1 MWGRSWSRLSAL
13 TLLLVTSSRLVQA
26 SDRFHFK
33 PVQSAGIVFFSLQTE
48 QPPQKTEAS
57 PTSSASPTPA
67 QTARQPSQTPSRPG
81 EAGIGE
87 ALFTGRAHL
96 SNGGPPC
103 ISCHSVSGIPFP
115 NGGTMGPDLT
125 GVYNR
130 FGPEGMAAAL
140 ESLFFVTMQPLY
152 NNRPLTPTEQQD
164 LTSFFQQTAQNQPH
178 RGMTV
183 EFGLVSLAGCL
194 GLFVLNGFIWKK
206 RLRGVRRNLV
216 ARVRREGIRE

>member
-1 MWGRSWSRLSAL
+1 
-13 TLLLVTSSRLVQA
+13 
-26 SDRFHFK
+26 
-33 PVQSAGIVFFSLQTE
+33 
-48 QPPQKTEAS
+48 
-57 PTSSASPTPA
+57 
-67 QTARQPSQTPSRPG
+67 
-81 EAGIGE
+81 
-87 ALFTGRAHL
+87 
-96 SNGGPPC
+96 
-103 ISCHSVSGIPFP
+103 
-115 NGGTMGPDLT
+115 MGPDLT

-194 GLFVLNGFIWKK
+194 GLFLLNGFIWKK